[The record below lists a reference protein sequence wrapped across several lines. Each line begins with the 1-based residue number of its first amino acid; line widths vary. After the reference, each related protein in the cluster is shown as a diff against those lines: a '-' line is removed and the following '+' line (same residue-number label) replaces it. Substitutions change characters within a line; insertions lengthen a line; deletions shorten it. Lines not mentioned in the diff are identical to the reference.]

1 MGLLSIKRIH
11 LLTDSEGNMRF
22 VRLKKINVASGCS
35 AEGNSLVKRF
45 SNIHVFTGEPSRY
58 MICFPFK
65 SFSLEKKIYLP
76 AMRISL
82 LGDSI
87 NVKHYLTLPK
97 IVTINA
103 SLSNISSSGPICRL
117 SVSIL
122 FSWGKTL
129 NITIRPSCLKL

>member
-1 MGLLSIKRIH
+1 MLPQAVRPKATVWLEGL
-11 LLTDSEGNMRF
+11 
-22 VRLKKINVASGCS
+22 A
-35 AEGNSLVKRF
+35 
-45 SNIHVFTGEPSRY
+45 NIFTGEPSRY

-103 SLSNISSSGPICRL
+103 S
-117 SVSIL
+117 
-122 FSWGKTL
+122 
-129 NITIRPSCLKL
+129 